1 MEIKNRLNAGYLCE
15 YDSKSRRALE
25 KKDALLF
32 NKLQLIHRFVRLNP
46 LTIVQIK
53 EDAFSVC
60 TGESQ

>member
-1 MEIKNRLNAGYLCE
+1 MDESPIQP
-15 YDSKSRRALE
+15 RRALE

-32 NKLQLIHRFVRLNP
+32 NKLQLIHRFVRLTP